1 MHRTHELQGSLM
13 KDVYILSC
21 SQIPV
26 GKYHQEN
33 LASLGSL
40 AVSKALHKTPVEPTD
55 VGALYA
61 GNMMSGQLSHQQ
73 LVATLIANHSGLTGC
88 EAITAEGACGSGGA
102 AMRLGYQAIAS
113 GSHKCVVVCGVEHV
127 THAPRED
134 ITQALAT
141 ASCWEKEGGKGET
154 FLTLNAKIMQQ
165 YMQKHNVGPEA
176 FAPFAINAHNNAQK
190 NPRAML
196 RKTIDTQTYLTSKVI
211 SAPIKLYD
219 APPIC
224 DGAAALVL
232 VNTDLA
238 IAAKKAGLTPVKV
251 TGSAVASD
259 QLSIESRKDLLTLKG
274 AKQSFIKA
282 YKQSHLTPA
291 DIDLFEP
298 HDAYTIMTILSL
310 EAAGFSDYGC
320 GYRLSESSIISLD
333 GEIPITTFGG
343 LKARGHPVGAT
354 GVYQLAECF
363 EQLTEQAGD
372 NQVKNAR
379 IAMAQNLGGAGS
391 VAFTHILQ
399 RE

>member
-1 MHRTHELQGSLM
+1 M

-21 SQIPV
+21 GQIPV
-26 GKYHQEN
+26 AKYPQDN
-33 LASLGSL
+33 IATLGSR
-40 AVSKALHKTPVEPTD
+40 AVIQALNNAQVPAED

-73 LVATLIANHSGLTGC
+73 LVATLIANHSGMTGC
-88 EAITAEGACGSGGA
+88 EAITAEGACGSGAA
-102 AMRLGYQAIAS
+102 AMRLGYQSIAS
-113 GSHKCVVVCGVEHV
+113 DSHKCVVVCGVEHV
-127 THAPRED
+127 THAPREE

-141 ASCWEKEGGKGET
+141 ASCWEYEGGQGET
-154 FLTLNAKIMQQ
+154 FLTLNAHVMQQ
-165 YMQKHNVGPEA
+165 YMEKYHVGPEV
-176 FAPFAINAHNNAQK
+176 FAPFAINAHNNASK

-196 RKTIDTQTYLTSKVI
+196 QKKIDTHTYLSSKII

-232 VNTDLA
+232 VNKDMAL
-238 IAAKKAGLTPVKV
+238 AAKKAGINCVKV

-259 QLSIESRKDLLTLKG
+259 HLRLSNRKDLLTLEG
-274 AKQSFIKA
+274 AKQSFLKA
-282 YKQSHLTPA
+282 YAQSQLTPA

-298 HDAYTIMTILSL
+298 HDAYTIMTVLSL

-320 GYRLSESSIISLD
+320 GYQLADEGVIALD
-333 GEIPITTFGG
+333 GDIPITTFGG
-343 LKARGHPVGAT
+343 LKSRGHPVGAT

-372 NQVKNAR
+372 NQVANAR

-399 RE
+399 QES